1 MKILFAGPSLWD
13 VPASAMAPLQ
23 LRAPARQ
30 GDILAAVCEGATAI
44 GLVDG
49 IFGNVPSV
57 WHKEILYALE
67 QGVPVLGA
75 ASMGALR
82 AAECAAFGMVGI
94 GEVYQRYASGALVR
108 DDAVAQSHAPAELG
122 WRPLSE
128 ALVNIE
134 ATLDRVLQSGLIDID
149 VDRRLRAG
157 ANELFFAE
165 RTFEEVVEKGGFS
178 GEAGDSLLGLLLA
191 HRVDLKRLDAW
202 ALVQAMMEPIRKP
215 DITWKLERPPAWQ
228 KVHADAVQRLGQAGR
243 AADLAAARDEAS
255 SA

>member
-13 VPASAMAPLQ
+13 VPAAAMAPLE

-30 GDILAAVCEGATAI
+30 GDILAAVCEGATVI

-94 GEVYQRYASGALVR
+94 GEVFERYASGVLVR
-108 DDAVAQSHAPAELG
+108 DDAVAQTHAPAELG

-134 ATLDRVLQSGLIDID
+134 ATLDRLLQSGLIDID
-149 VDRRLRAG
+149 VDRRLRAA

-165 RTFEEVVEKGGFS
+165 RTFEQVVERAGFS
-178 GEAGDSLLGLLLA
+178 GEAGESLAGLLIA

-202 ALVQAMMEPIRKP
+202 ALVQAMMQPVAKP
-215 DITWKLERPPAWQ
+215 QIAWKLERPPAWQ
-228 KVHADAVQRLGQAGR
+228 KVHADALQRAR
-243 AADLAAARDEAS
+243 KPDLPEPAS
-255 SA
+255 SS